1 MFCIIFIAYV
11 NAAGNVGNVGRNE
24 VYWSFNDIKPPA
36 WIKKFNNEFYDFF
49 MEI

>member
-1 MFCIIFIAYV
+1 MLCIIFIAYV

-36 WIKKFNNEFYDFF
+36 
-49 MEI
+49 